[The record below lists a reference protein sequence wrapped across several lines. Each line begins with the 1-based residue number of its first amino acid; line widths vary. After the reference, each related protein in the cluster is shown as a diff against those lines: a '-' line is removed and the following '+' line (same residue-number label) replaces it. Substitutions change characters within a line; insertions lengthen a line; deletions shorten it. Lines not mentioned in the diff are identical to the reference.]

1 MAKFDVH
8 RRQDG
13 PGYLL
18 ELQADILS
26 GLNTRFVAPLLP
38 QSAAPQPARRLNP
51 IFDIGGETV
60 VMVTQ
65 FSGVVPLSELGQ
77 PVCSLI
83 AHDTAITA
91 ALDMLICGC

>member
-8 RRQDG
+8 RRQDS

-18 ELQADILS
+18 DLQADILS

-38 QSAAPQPARRLNP
+38 LSVAPQAARRLNP
-51 IFDIGGETV
+51 TFDIGGETV

-65 FSGVVPLSELGQ
+65 FAGTVPLPELSQ

-83 AHDTAITA
+83 AHDTDITA